1 VIPIEQFHPIVVH
14 FPIVFFLSLA
24 ALDTFALFRNTPI
37 DGRGG
42 VANLSAGLAV
52 LAGLAAAAA
61 YSFGDAALD
70 VALASGITEAR
81 VETHQLLG
89 TTTAIA
95 LALWGL
101 ARAFIW
107 WRRLPIG
114 KGQVW
119 GVVFV
124 EFAFSSLII
133 TTAYYGGQLVY
144 DFGVNVAL
152 SAS

>member
-1 VIPIEQFHPIVVH
+1 VIPIQQLHPIVVH

-24 ALDTFALFRNTPI
+24 ALDTFALFRNSSI

-42 VANLSAGLAV
+42 IANLSAGLAV
-52 LAGLAAAAA
+52 LAGIAAVAA

-70 VALASGITEAR
+70 VAEASGITVAPL
-81 VETHQLLG
+81 ETHEALG

-95 LALWGL
+95 LAVWGL

-114 KGQVW
+114 KGKAW
-119 GVVFV
+119 GLVLV
-124 EFAFSSLII
+124 ELAFSGLII

-152 SAS
+152 AAP

>member
-1 VIPIEQFHPIVVH
+1 MIPIEQFHPLVVH

-37 DGRGG
+37 GGRGG

-52 LAGLAAAAA
+52 LAGLAAVAA

-70 VALASGITEAR
+70 VAEASGIIEGR
-81 VETHQLLG
+81 LGTHELLG

-95 LALWGL
+95 LAVWGL

-107 WRRLPIG
+107 WRQLPVS
-114 KGQVW
+114 KGRAW
-119 GVVFV
+119 GMVFM
-124 EFAFSSLII
+124 ELAFSILII

-144 DFGVNVAL
+144 EFGVNVA
-152 SAS
+152 SSVG